1 MPGTADPH
9 DEYEGLSVSDIT
21 VSVTDP
27 DRSRAVLTSSGSPI
41 TAVTVLEESTSEY
54 GVALSHQPASGDTLT
69 VTLTVSGSGT
79 QVTVAPIPVDIQQ
92 FKLGHG
98 ADGDGDGR
106 GGHESYR

>member
-1 MPGTADPH
+1 M
-9 DEYEGLSVSDIT
+9 
-21 VSVTDP
+21 TDP

-79 QVTVAPIPVDIQQ
+79 QVTVAPSPLTFNNSNWDTAQTVTVT
-92 FKLGHG
+92 GV
-98 ADGDGDGR
+98 ADTNLMAEIR
-106 GGHESYR
+106 LRSRTP